1 MAKIELDKYYTPK
14 EDSKYCIEKTFEI
27 LKGEE
32 ITEIIEPSA
41 GAGSF
46 SNQIENCI
54 AYDIKP
60 ECENIIEQDFLTLD
74 LNYKKGR
81 MFIGNPPFGLR
92 SNLARK
98 FLIKCAKLGDYI
110 SFILPISFANKY
122 SNFFDTEKYS
132 FNLIFTEDLQ
142 TMFKFVDKRLKFS
155 LCIYKR
161 VNNEELFRIPKY
173 DLDGCKIKVSDG
185 RTKIDVLNFDF
196 GICAWGDG
204 IGKECFSIDD
214 YALTYWFKVKKEY
227 LNIVRELL
235 LKPKY
240 LLDIAREKCSST
252 PRISLFEVRKLIYEN
267 IPELRKKDKW
277 NNWSC
282 L

>member
-1 MAKIELDKYYTPK
+1 MAKIELDKYYTPP
-14 EDSKYCIEKTFEI
+14 EISKYCIEKTFEI

-32 ITEIIEPSA
+32 ISEIIEPSA
-41 GAGSF
+41 GDGSF

-60 ECENIIEQDFLTLD
+60 EGENIIEQDFLTLD
-74 LNYKKGR
+74 LSYKKGR
-81 MFIGNPPFGLR
+81 MFIGNPPFGLS

-110 SFILPISFANKY
+110 SFILPRSFANKY
-122 SNFFDTEKYS
+122 NNYFNTEKYS
-132 FNLIFTEDLQ
+132 FNLILTEDLQ

-173 DLDGCKIKVSDG
+173 DLDGCKIKISDT
-185 RTKIDVLNFDF
+185 RTKLDTSNYDF

-204 IGKECFSIDD
+204 IGNECFSIAD
-214 YALTYWFKVKKEY
+214 YSFTYWFKVKKEY

-252 PRISLFEVRKLIYEN
+252 PKISLFEVRKLIYEN
-267 IPELRKKDKW
+267 IPELRKKG
-277 NNWSC
+277 
-282 L
+282 